1 MMTTVTLTSRDAS
14 TPPSLLTIIMLTH
27 SPLSKVRC
35 SIHST

>member
-1 MMTTVTLTSRDAS
+1 MTTTATSTSSDAS
-14 TPPSLLTIIMLTH
+14 TPPSLLTIVMLTH

>member
-1 MMTTVTLTSRDAS
+1 MMTIVTSTSSNAS
-14 TPPSLLTIIMLTH
+14 TPPSLLTIVMLTH